1 MTLGFSCSVACGI
14 FPDQG
19 SSWCPLHCSILTT
32 EPPGKPILLLLK
44 KIYAY
49 GQRLNNQYKVYEV
62 KLVEDEWFFFNI
74 STHITFVLQHL
85 HTRKQ
90 VVDNWVSFALFIAT
104 PGEGSSLR
112 E

>member
-1 MTLGFSCSVACGI
+1 MAGELAEYLCGI
-14 FPDQG
+14 DYRHLDQG

-62 KLVEDEWFFFNI
+62 KLVEDEWFFLTFLLILLLCYNI
-74 STHITFVLQHL
+74 C
-85 HTRKQ
+85 
-90 VVDNWVSFALFIAT
+90 T
-104 PGEGSSLR
+104 PENKW
-112 E
+112 